1 MQEYMKKFSI
11 EDVQLYREQ
20 DEDPDFAYVEL
31 WALAEGNNS
40 HRNPFSKEVLERDA
54 HTFKGKF
61 IVAKYDKFQNDT
73 EGHELDEIIIGYV
86 PPNEELDFK
95 NKEVD
100 GVEKEFVVAKG
111 VLSKIYAKEVVD
123 LFRTNNG
130 RTVSC
135 EFSCATQYEENEYG
149 KAIDENG
156 LEMDVDNPVLS
167 YHIHGITV
175 LGLKYNPSVAGTE
188 IKVKQFAEKCEQQ
201 SLKQFAEERKEKL
214 KLVSHPMDKS
224 KGAVD
229 MGDWNGDKAKN
240 DLLKE
245 KNFKT
250 LAKSVCL
257 LLEDGWEERKKGALK
272 YPVMNL
278 KDGKWV
284 YNAEGLSSARA
295 YGEQHDP
302 SVADKA
308 ISIQKRLGL
317 YKDDKEDTMSSEKK
331 FAIDIGNLWSTIY
344 DILVTKYPDNDYGSI
359 YRIEGIYE
367 EGAQKFAIIYRKNE
381 TTMYRLDI
389 NIENDNIVLG
399 EDIVEVEKTYVEQ
412 GNVKKFS
419 DENIDSKYKLFN
431 DAEKDVIMEE
441 KKQNKEMAQDN
452 KEEQPKE
459 MGCDGEMKE
468 MSDDVSKDD
477 DKDDEQE
484 DKEDD
489 DDKEKKFSL
498 DAYVDQV
505 AMLAMLENETEDN
518 KKLADEV
525 MKQMSANEIVE
536 KFIQM
541 AKENAELKIEKEKSD
556 KEKRDKK
563 FSAIM
568 ASVKED
574 LDAKLFS
581 ELSEEGKYL
590 TLEQIVAF
598 ENKVKAFAYEAT
610 KNNQR
615 KEDDGIMRFAGVDNS
630 QNNQDSQDVF
640 DRLSKM

>member
-54 HTFKGKF
+54 DTFKGKF
-61 IVAKYDKFQNDT
+61 IVAKYNKFEKDT
-73 EGHELDEIIIGYV
+73 EAHSLNQSILGYV
-86 PPNEELDFK
+86 PPNEEIEFK
-95 NKEVD
+95 TKEVD
-100 GVEKEFVVAKG
+100 GIEKEFVVVKG
-111 VLSKIYAKEVVD
+111 LLSKIYAKEVVD

-149 KAIDENG
+149 RAIDDNG

-167 YHIHGITV
+167 YHIHGITI

-257 LLEDGWEERKKGALK
+257 LLEDGWENRKKDALK

-278 KDGKWV
+278 KNGKWV

-317 YKDDKEDTMSSEKK
+317 YNKEDKEDNME
-331 FAIDIGNLWSTIY
+331 
-344 DILVTKYPDNDYGSI
+344 
-359 YRIEGIYE
+359 
-367 EGAQKFAIIYRKNE
+367 
-381 TTMYRLDI
+381 
-389 NIENDNIVLG
+389 
-399 EDIVEVEKTYVEQ
+399 
-412 GNVKKFS
+412 
-419 DENIDSKYKLFN
+419 
-431 DAEKDVIMEE
+431 EE
-441 KKQNKEMAQDN
+441 KKLSESESKDTEKDIVMEEPKEEETKEMAQEDN

-468 MSDDVSKDD
+468 MSDDDSKDD
-477 DKDDEQE
+477 DNDDEQE

-574 LDAKLFS
+574 LGAKLFS
-581 ELSEEGKYL
+581 ELSEEGKDL
-590 TLEQIVAF
+590 TLEQLGAF

-610 KNNQR
+610 KNKTR

>member
-1 MQEYMKKFSI
+1 MQEYMKKFSV

-54 HTFKGKF
+54 DTFKGKF
-61 IVAKYDKFQNDT
+61 IVAKYDKFKGDV
-73 EGHELDEIIIGYV
+73 EGHELDESIIGYV
-86 PPNEELDFK
+86 PPNEEVEFK

-100 GVEKEFVVAKG
+100 GVEKEFAVVKG
-111 VLSKIYAKEVVD
+111 LLSKVYAKEVVD
-123 LFRTNNG
+123 LFRTNNS

-156 LEMDVDNPVLS
+156 LELDVDNPVLK
-167 YHIHGITV
+167 YHIHGITI

-257 LLEDGWEERKKGALK
+257 LLEDGWEEKKKGALK

-317 YKDDKEDTMSSEKK
+317 YNKEDKEDNME
-331 FAIDIGNLWSTIY
+331 
-344 DILVTKYPDNDYGSI
+344 
-359 YRIEGIYE
+359 
-367 EGAQKFAIIYRKNE
+367 
-381 TTMYRLDI
+381 
-389 NIENDNIVLG
+389 
-399 EDIVEVEKTYVEQ
+399 
-412 GNVKKFS
+412 
-419 DENIDSKYKLFN
+419 
-431 DAEKDVIMEE
+431 EE
-441 KKQNKEMAQDN
+441 KKLSESESKDTEKDIVMEEPKEEETKEMAQEDN

-459 MGCDGEMKE
+459 MGCGDETKE
-468 MSDDVSKDD
+468 MSDDDSKDD

-489 DDKEKKFSL
+489 DDNQEKKFSL

-505 AMLAMLENETEDN
+505 AMLAMLENETEEN

-536 KFIQM
+536 KFVQM

-581 ELSEEGKYL
+581 ELSEEGKDL
-590 TLEQIVAF
+590 TLEQLGAF

>member
-1 MQEYMKKFSI
+1 MQEYIKKFSVD
-11 EDVQLYREQ
+11 DVQMYREQ
-20 DEDPDFAYVEL
+20 NEDPDFAVVEIY
-31 WALAEGNNS
+31 ALAEGNNS
-40 HRNPFSKEVLERDA
+40 HKNPFSREVLERDA
-54 HTFKGKF
+54 DTFKGKF
-61 IVAKYDKFQNDT
+61 IIGKYDKFTKDT
-73 EGHELDEIIIGYV
+73 EAHEIEQSVLGYV
-86 PPNEELDFK
+86 PPNEEVEFRM
-95 NKEVD
+95 KEVD
-100 GVEKEFVVAKG
+100 GVEKEFVVVKG
-111 VLSKIYAKEVVD
+111 LLSKIYAKDVVD
-123 LFRTNNG
+123 MFRSKNE

-135 EFSCATQYEENEYG
+135 EFSCSTEYDENEYG
-149 KAIDENG
+149 KAVDEFGVELNI
-156 LEMDVDNPVLS
+156 DNPVLS

-175 LGLKYNPSVAGTE
+175 LGLRYNPSVAGTE
-188 IKVKQFAEKCEQQ
+188 IKVKQFAEE
-201 SLKQFAEERKEKL
+201 SLQ
-214 KLVSHPMDKS
+214 SHPVDKS
-224 KGAVD
+224 KEAVD
-229 MGDWNGDKAKN
+229 MGDWNGNKAKD

-250 LAKSVCL
+250 VAKSVCL
-257 LLEDGWEERKKGALK
+257 LLEDGWEEKRKGSLK

-302 SVADKA
+302 SVAEKA

-331 FAIDIGNLWSTIY
+331 FAIDIGNLWCTIY
-344 DILVTKYPDNDYGSI
+344 DILETKYPDDDYGSI

-367 EGAQKFAIIYRKNE
+367 EGTQKFAIIYRKDE

-389 NIENDNIVLG
+389 TIENDNIVLG

-419 DENIDSKYKLFN
+419 DENIGSKYKLFN

-441 KKQNKEMAQDN
+441 KEQNKEMAQDN

-459 MGCDGEMKE
+459 EETKAMADEEPKE
-468 MSDDVSKDD
+468 EVKEEKS
-477 DKDDEQE
+477 QE
-484 DKEDD
+484 E
-489 DDKEKKFSL
+489 EKKFSL

-505 AMLAMLENETEDN
+505 AMLAMLEKETEQN
-518 KKLADEV
+518 KELAEKV

-536 KFIQM
+536 KFVQM
-541 AKENAELKIEKEKSD
+541 SKENAELKAEKEAND
-556 KEKRDKK
+556 TEKRDKK

-574 LDAKLFS
+574 LDEKKFS
-581 ELSEEGKYL
+581 ELSEEGKNL
-590 TLEQIVAF
+590 SLGELGAF

-610 KNNQR
+610 KNKPKQD
-615 KEDDGIMRFAGVDNS
+615 DDGIMRFAGVNES
-630 QNNQDSQDVF
+630 LNNQGTEDVF
-640 DRLSKM
+640 DRISKM

>member
-1 MQEYMKKFSI
+1 MQEYMKKFSV

-54 HTFKGKF
+54 DTFKGKF
-61 IVAKYDKFQNDT
+61 IVAKYNKFEKDT
-73 EGHELDEIIIGYV
+73 EAHSLNQSILGYV
-86 PPNEELDFK
+86 PPNEEIEFK
-95 NKEVD
+95 TKEVD
-100 GVEKEFVVAKG
+100 GIEKEFVVVKG

-149 KAIDENG
+149 RAIDDNG

-257 LLEDGWEERKKGALK
+257 LLEDGWEEKKKGALK

-295 YGEQHDP
+295 YGEQHD
-302 SVADKA
+302 SSISEKA

-317 YKDDKEDTMSSEKK
+317 YNKEDKEDNME
-331 FAIDIGNLWSTIY
+331 
-344 DILVTKYPDNDYGSI
+344 
-359 YRIEGIYE
+359 
-367 EGAQKFAIIYRKNE
+367 
-381 TTMYRLDI
+381 
-389 NIENDNIVLG
+389 
-399 EDIVEVEKTYVEQ
+399 
-412 GNVKKFS
+412 
-419 DENIDSKYKLFN
+419 
-431 DAEKDVIMEE
+431 EE
-441 KKQNKEMAQDN
+441 KKLSESESKDTEKDIVMEEPKEEETKEMAQEDN
-452 KEEQPKE
+452 EEEQPKE

-468 MSDDVSKDD
+468 MSDDDSKDD

-489 DDKEKKFSL
+489 DDNQEKKFSL

-505 AMLAMLENETEDN
+505 AMLEMLENETEDN

-536 KFIQM
+536 KFVQM

-581 ELSEEGKYL
+581 ELSEEGKDL
-590 TLEQIVAF
+590 TLEQLGAF

-615 KEDDGIMRFAGVDNS
+615 KEDNGIMRFAGVDNS
-630 QNNQDSQDVF
+630 LNNQDGQDVF

>member
-1 MQEYMKKFSI
+1 MNKNIKTFSI
-11 EDVQLYREQ
+11 DDVRLYREQ
-20 DEDPDFAYVEL
+20 NEDPDFAMVEIY
-31 WALAEGNNS
+31 ALAEGLNS
-40 HRNPFSKEVLERDA
+40 HRNPFSREVLERDA
-54 HTFKGKF
+54 DTFKGKF
-61 IVAKYDKFQNDT
+61 IIAKYNKFEKDT
-73 EGHELDEIIIGYV
+73 EAHALNQSILGYV
-86 PPNEELDFK
+86 PPNEEIEFK
-95 NKEVD
+95 TKEVD
-100 GVEKEFVVAKG
+100 GIEKEFVVVKG
-111 VLSKIYAKEVVD
+111 LLSKIYAKEVVD

-156 LEMDVDNPVLS
+156 LELDVDNPILS
-167 YHIHGITV
+167 YHIHGITI

-188 IKVKQFAEKCEQQ
+188 IKVKQFAEQCEQQ
-201 SLKQFAEERKEKL
+201 SLKQFAEERKEQL
-214 KLVSHPMDKS
+214 KLVSHPIDKS
-224 KGAVD
+224 KESVD

-257 LLEDGWEERKKGALK
+257 LLEDGWEEKKKGALK

-317 YKDDKEDTMSSEKK
+317 YNKEDKEDNMEEEKK
-331 FAIDIGNLWSTIY
+331 LSE
-344 DILVTKYPDNDYGSI
+344 S
-359 YRIEGIYE
+359 E
-367 EGAQKFAIIYRKNE
+367 
-381 TTMYRLDI
+381 
-389 NIENDNIVLG
+389 
-399 EDIVEVEKTYVEQ
+399 
-412 GNVKKFS
+412 
-419 DENIDSKYKLFN
+419 SK
-431 DAEKDVIMEE
+431 DTEKDVIMEE
-441 KKQNKEMAQDN
+441 PKDEETKEMAQ
-452 KEEQPKE
+452 EEQSEDKEKE
-459 MGCDGEMKE
+459 MGCDGEVKE
-468 MSDDVSKDD
+468 MSDDESDED
-477 DKDDEQE
+477 DKEE
-484 DKEDD
+484 DKEDKD

-498 DAYVDQV
+498 DSYVDQV

-536 KFIQM
+536 KFVQM
-541 AKENAELKIEKEKSD
+541 AKENAELRAD
-556 KEKRDKK
+556 KEKNEREKADKK

-581 ELSEEGKYL
+581 ELSEEGKDL
-590 TLEQIVAF
+590 TLDQLGAF

-610 KNNQR
+610 KNKTR

>member
-1 MQEYMKKFSI
+1 MKEYMKKFSI

-54 HTFKGKF
+54 DTFKGKF
-61 IVAKYDKFQNDT
+61 IVAKYDKFKGDV
-73 EGHELDEIIIGYV
+73 EGHELDESIIGYV
-86 PPNEELDFK
+86 PPNEEVEFK

-100 GVEKEFVVAKG
+100 GVEKEFAVVKG
-111 VLSKIYAKEVVD
+111 LLSKVYAKEVVD
-123 LFRTNNG
+123 LFRTNNS

-149 KAIDENG
+149 RAIDENG
-156 LEMDVDNPVLS
+156 LELDVDNPVLG
-167 YHIHGITV
+167 YHIFGITV
-175 LGLKYNPSVAGTE
+175 LGLSLKPSVAGTE

-201 SLKQFAEERKEKL
+201 SLKQFAEERKEQL

-257 LLEDGWEERKKGALK
+257 LLEDGWEEKKKGALK

-317 YKDDKEDTMSSEKK
+317 YNKEDKEDNME
-331 FAIDIGNLWSTIY
+331 
-344 DILVTKYPDNDYGSI
+344 
-359 YRIEGIYE
+359 
-367 EGAQKFAIIYRKNE
+367 
-381 TTMYRLDI
+381 
-389 NIENDNIVLG
+389 
-399 EDIVEVEKTYVEQ
+399 
-412 GNVKKFS
+412 
-419 DENIDSKYKLFN
+419 
-431 DAEKDVIMEE
+431 EE
-441 KKQNKEMAQDN
+441 KKLSESESKDTEKDIVMEEPKEEETKEMAQEDN

-459 MGCDGEMKE
+459 MGCDGETKE
-468 MSDDVSKDD
+468 MSDDDSKDD

-574 LDAKLFS
+574 LGAKLFS
-581 ELSEEGKYL
+581 ELSEEGKDL
-590 TLEQIVAF
+590 TLEQLGAF

-630 QNNQDSQDVF
+630 QNNQDGQDVF

>member
-1 MQEYMKKFSI
+1 MKEYMKKFSI

-54 HTFKGKF
+54 DTFKGKF
-61 IVAKYDKFQNDT
+61 IVAKYDKFKGDV
-73 EGHELDEIIIGYV
+73 EGHELDESIIGYV
-86 PPNEELDFK
+86 PPNEEVEFK

-100 GVEKEFVVAKG
+100 GVEKEFAVVKG
-111 VLSKIYAKEVVD
+111 LLSKVYAKEVVD
-123 LFRTNNG
+123 LFRTNNS

-149 KAIDENG
+149 RAIDENG
-156 LEMDVDNPVLS
+156 LELDVDNPVLG
-167 YHIHGITV
+167 YHIFGITV
-175 LGLKYNPSVAGTE
+175 LGLSLKPSVAGTE

-224 KGAVD
+224 KGVVD

-257 LLEDGWEERKKGALK
+257 LLEDGWEEKKKGALK

-317 YKDDKEDTMSSEKK
+317 YNKEDKEDNME
-331 FAIDIGNLWSTIY
+331 
-344 DILVTKYPDNDYGSI
+344 
-359 YRIEGIYE
+359 
-367 EGAQKFAIIYRKNE
+367 
-381 TTMYRLDI
+381 
-389 NIENDNIVLG
+389 
-399 EDIVEVEKTYVEQ
+399 
-412 GNVKKFS
+412 
-419 DENIDSKYKLFN
+419 
-431 DAEKDVIMEE
+431 EE
-441 KKQNKEMAQDN
+441 KKLSESESKDTEKDIVMEEPKEEETKEMAQEDN

-468 MSDDVSKDD
+468 MSDDDSKDD

-505 AMLAMLENETEDN
+505 AMLAMLENETEEN

-536 KFIQM
+536 KFVQM

-581 ELSEEGKYL
+581 ELSEEGKDL
-590 TLEQIVAF
+590 TLEQLGAF

>member
-1 MQEYMKKFSI
+1 MKEYMKKFSI

-54 HTFKGKF
+54 DTFKGKF
-61 IVAKYDKFQNDT
+61 IVAKYDKFKGDV
-73 EGHELDEIIIGYV
+73 EGHELDESIIGYV
-86 PPNEELDFK
+86 PPNEEVEFK

-100 GVEKEFVVAKG
+100 GVEKEFAVVKG
-111 VLSKIYAKEVVD
+111 LLSKVYAKEVVD
-123 LFRTNNG
+123 LFRTNNS

-149 KAIDENG
+149 RAIDENG
-156 LEMDVDNPVLS
+156 LELDVDNPVLG
-167 YHIHGITV
+167 YHIFGITV
-175 LGLKYNPSVAGTE
+175 LGLSLKPSVAGTE

-201 SLKQFAEERKEKL
+201 SLKQFAEERKEQL

-257 LLEDGWEERKKGALK
+257 LLEDGWEEKKKGALK

-317 YKDDKEDTMSSEKK
+317 YNKEDKEDNME
-331 FAIDIGNLWSTIY
+331 
-344 DILVTKYPDNDYGSI
+344 
-359 YRIEGIYE
+359 
-367 EGAQKFAIIYRKNE
+367 
-381 TTMYRLDI
+381 
-389 NIENDNIVLG
+389 
-399 EDIVEVEKTYVEQ
+399 
-412 GNVKKFS
+412 
-419 DENIDSKYKLFN
+419 
-431 DAEKDVIMEE
+431 EE
-441 KKQNKEMAQDN
+441 KKLSESESKDTEKDIVMEEPKEEETKEMAQEDN

-459 MGCDGEMKE
+459 MGCDGETKE
-468 MSDDVSKDD
+468 MSDDDSKDD

-574 LDAKLFS
+574 FGAKLFS
-581 ELSEEGKYL
+581 DLSEEGKDL
-590 TLEQIVAF
+590 TLEQLGAF

-610 KNNQR
+610 KNKTR

-630 QNNQDSQDVF
+630 QNNQDGPDVF

>member
-1 MQEYMKKFSI
+1 M
-11 EDVQLYREQ
+11 
-20 DEDPDFAYVEL
+20 
-31 WALAEGNNS
+31 
-40 HRNPFSKEVLERDA
+40 
-54 HTFKGKF
+54 
-61 IVAKYDKFQNDT
+61 
-73 EGHELDEIIIGYV
+73 
-86 PPNEELDFK
+86 
-95 NKEVD
+95 
-100 GVEKEFVVAKG
+100 
-111 VLSKIYAKEVVD
+111 
-123 LFRTNNG
+123 
-130 RTVSC
+130 
-135 EFSCATQYEENEYG
+135 
-149 KAIDENG
+149 
-156 LEMDVDNPVLS
+156 
-167 YHIHGITV
+167 
-175 LGLKYNPSVAGTE
+175 
-188 IKVKQFAEKCEQQ
+188 
-201 SLKQFAEERKEKL
+201 
-214 KLVSHPMDKS
+214 VSHPMDKS

-257 LLEDGWEERKKGALK
+257 LLEDGWEEKKKGALK

-317 YKDDKEDTMSSEKK
+317 YNKEDKEDNME
-331 FAIDIGNLWSTIY
+331 
-344 DILVTKYPDNDYGSI
+344 
-359 YRIEGIYE
+359 
-367 EGAQKFAIIYRKNE
+367 
-381 TTMYRLDI
+381 
-389 NIENDNIVLG
+389 
-399 EDIVEVEKTYVEQ
+399 
-412 GNVKKFS
+412 
-419 DENIDSKYKLFN
+419 
-431 DAEKDVIMEE
+431 EE
-441 KKQNKEMAQDN
+441 KKLSESESKDTEKDIVMEEPKEEETKEMAQEDN

-459 MGCDGEMKE
+459 MGCDGETKE
-468 MSDDVSKDD
+468 MSDEDSKDD

-505 AMLAMLENETEDN
+505 AMLAMLENETEEN

-536 KFIQM
+536 KFVQM

-568 ASVKED
+568 ASVKAD

-581 ELSEEGKYL
+581 ELSEEGKDL
-590 TLEQIVAF
+590 TLEQLGAF

-630 QNNQDSQDVF
+630 LNNQDGQDVF

>member
-1 MQEYMKKFSI
+1 MKEYMKKFSI

-54 HTFKGKF
+54 DTFKGKF
-61 IVAKYDKFQNDT
+61 IVAKYDKFQNDV
-73 EGHELDEIIIGYV
+73 EGHELDESIIGYV
-86 PPNEELDFK
+86 PPNEEVEFK
-95 NKEVD
+95 NKEVE
-100 GVEKEFVVAKG
+100 GVEKEFVVVKG
-111 VLSKIYAKEVVD
+111 LLSKIYAKEVVD

-156 LEMDVDNPVLS
+156 LELDVDNPVLK

-175 LGLKYNPSVAGTE
+175 LGLRLSPSVKGTE
-188 IKVKQFAEKCEQQ
+188 IKVKQFAEQCEQQ
-201 SLKQFAEERKEKL
+201 SLKQFAEERKEQL
-214 KLVSHPMDKS
+214 KLVSHPIDKS
-224 KGAVD
+224 KESVD

-257 LLEDGWEERKKGALK
+257 LLEDGWEEKKKGALK

-317 YKDDKEDTMSSEKK
+317 YNKEDKEDNME
-331 FAIDIGNLWSTIY
+331 
-344 DILVTKYPDNDYGSI
+344 
-359 YRIEGIYE
+359 
-367 EGAQKFAIIYRKNE
+367 
-381 TTMYRLDI
+381 
-389 NIENDNIVLG
+389 
-399 EDIVEVEKTYVEQ
+399 
-412 GNVKKFS
+412 
-419 DENIDSKYKLFN
+419 
-431 DAEKDVIMEE
+431 EE
-441 KKQNKEMAQDN
+441 KKLSESESKDTEKDIVMEEPKEEETKEMAQEDN

-468 MSDDVSKDD
+468 MSDDDSKDD

-489 DDKEKKFSL
+489 DDNQEKKFSL

-536 KFIQM
+536 KFVQM

-568 ASVKED
+568 ASVKAD

-581 ELSEEGKYL
+581 ELSEEGKDL
-590 TLEQIVAF
+590 TLEQLGAF

-630 QNNQDSQDVF
+630 LNNQDGQDVF

>member
-1 MQEYMKKFSI
+1 MKEYMKKFSI

-54 HTFKGKF
+54 DTFKGKF
-61 IVAKYDKFQNDT
+61 IVAKYDKFKGDV
-73 EGHELDEIIIGYV
+73 EGHELDESIIGYV
-86 PPNEELDFK
+86 PPNEEVEFK

-100 GVEKEFVVAKG
+100 GVEKEFAVVKG
-111 VLSKIYAKEVVD
+111 LLSKVYAKEVVD
-123 LFRTNNG
+123 LFRTNNS

-149 KAIDENG
+149 RAIDENG
-156 LEMDVDNPVLS
+156 LELDVDNPVLG
-167 YHIHGITV
+167 YHIFGITV
-175 LGLKYNPSVAGTE
+175 LGLSLKPSVAGTE

-257 LLEDGWEERKKGALK
+257 LLEDGWEEKKKGALK

-317 YKDDKEDTMSSEKK
+317 YNKEDKEDNME
-331 FAIDIGNLWSTIY
+331 
-344 DILVTKYPDNDYGSI
+344 
-359 YRIEGIYE
+359 
-367 EGAQKFAIIYRKNE
+367 
-381 TTMYRLDI
+381 
-389 NIENDNIVLG
+389 
-399 EDIVEVEKTYVEQ
+399 
-412 GNVKKFS
+412 
-419 DENIDSKYKLFN
+419 
-431 DAEKDVIMEE
+431 EE
-441 KKQNKEMAQDN
+441 KKLSESESKDTEKDIVMEEPKEEETKEMAQEDN

-459 MGCDGEMKE
+459 MGCDGETKE
-468 MSDDVSKDD
+468 MSDEDSKDD

-505 AMLAMLENETEDN
+505 AMLAMLENETEEN

-536 KFIQM
+536 KFVQM

-581 ELSEEGKYL
+581 ELSEEGKDL
-590 TLEQIVAF
+590 TLEQLGAF

-630 QNNQDSQDVF
+630 QNNQDGQDVF

>member
-1 MQEYMKKFSI
+1 
-11 EDVQLYREQ
+11 
-20 DEDPDFAYVEL
+20 
-31 WALAEGNNS
+31 
-40 HRNPFSKEVLERDA
+40 
-54 HTFKGKF
+54 
-61 IVAKYDKFQNDT
+61 
-73 EGHELDEIIIGYV
+73 
-86 PPNEELDFK
+86 
-95 NKEVD
+95 
-100 GVEKEFVVAKG
+100 
-111 VLSKIYAKEVVD
+111 
-123 LFRTNNG
+123 
-130 RTVSC
+130 
-135 EFSCATQYEENEYG
+135 
-149 KAIDENG
+149 
-156 LEMDVDNPVLS
+156 
-167 YHIHGITV
+167 
-175 LGLKYNPSVAGTE
+175 
-188 IKVKQFAEKCEQQ
+188 
-201 SLKQFAEERKEKL
+201 
-214 KLVSHPMDKS
+214 
-224 KGAVD
+224 

-317 YKDDKEDTMSSEKK
+317 YNKEDREDNMEEEKK
-331 FAIDIGNLWSTIY
+331 LSE
-344 DILVTKYPDNDYGSI
+344 S
-359 YRIEGIYE
+359 E
-367 EGAQKFAIIYRKNE
+367 
-381 TTMYRLDI
+381 
-389 NIENDNIVLG
+389 
-399 EDIVEVEKTYVEQ
+399 
-412 GNVKKFS
+412 
-419 DENIDSKYKLFN
+419 SK
-431 DAEKDVIMEE
+431 DTEKDIIMEE
-441 KKQNKEMAQDN
+441 PKEEETKEMAQEDN

-459 MGCDGEMKE
+459 MGCDGETKE
-468 MSDDVSKDD
+468 MSDDDSKDD

-489 DDKEKKFSL
+489 DDNQEKKFSL

-505 AMLAMLENETEDN
+505 AMLAMLENETEEN

-536 KFIQM
+536 KFVQM

-568 ASVKED
+568 ASVKAD

-581 ELSEEGKYL
+581 ELSEEGKDL
-590 TLEQIVAF
+590 TLEQLGAF

-630 QNNQDSQDVF
+630 LNNQDGQDVF

>member
-86 PPNEELDFK
+86 PPNEELEFK

-156 LEMDVDNPVLS
+156 LEMDVDNSVLS

-214 KLVSHPMDKS
+214 KLVSHHMDKS
-224 KGAVD
+224 KESVD

-245 KNFKT
+245 KKFKT

-317 YKDDKEDTMSSEKK
+317 YNKEDKEDNME
-331 FAIDIGNLWSTIY
+331 
-344 DILVTKYPDNDYGSI
+344 
-359 YRIEGIYE
+359 
-367 EGAQKFAIIYRKNE
+367 
-381 TTMYRLDI
+381 
-389 NIENDNIVLG
+389 
-399 EDIVEVEKTYVEQ
+399 
-412 GNVKKFS
+412 
-419 DENIDSKYKLFN
+419 
-431 DAEKDVIMEE
+431 EE
-441 KKQNKEMAQDN
+441 KKLSESESKDTEKDIVMEEPKEEETKEMAQEDN

-459 MGCDGEMKE
+459 MGCDGETKE
-468 MSDDVSKDD
+468 MSDDDSKDD

-536 KFIQM
+536 KFVQM

-581 ELSEEGKYL
+581 ELSEEGKDL
-590 TLEQIVAF
+590 TLEQLGAF

>member
-1 MQEYMKKFSI
+1 MKEYMKKFSI

-54 HTFKGKF
+54 DTFKGKF
-61 IVAKYDKFQNDT
+61 IVAKYDKFKGDV
-73 EGHELDEIIIGYV
+73 EGHELDESIIGYV
-86 PPNEELDFK
+86 PPNEEVEFK

-100 GVEKEFVVAKG
+100 GVEKEFAVVKG
-111 VLSKIYAKEVVD
+111 LLSKVYAKEVVD
-123 LFRTNNG
+123 LFRTNNS

-149 KAIDENG
+149 RAIDENG
-156 LEMDVDNPVLS
+156 LELDVDNPVLG
-167 YHIHGITV
+167 YHIFGITV
-175 LGLKYNPSVAGTE
+175 LGLSLKPSVAGTE

-257 LLEDGWEERKKGALK
+257 LLEDGWEEKKKGALK

-317 YKDDKEDTMSSEKK
+317 YNKEDKEDNME
-331 FAIDIGNLWSTIY
+331 
-344 DILVTKYPDNDYGSI
+344 
-359 YRIEGIYE
+359 
-367 EGAQKFAIIYRKNE
+367 
-381 TTMYRLDI
+381 
-389 NIENDNIVLG
+389 
-399 EDIVEVEKTYVEQ
+399 
-412 GNVKKFS
+412 
-419 DENIDSKYKLFN
+419 
-431 DAEKDVIMEE
+431 EE
-441 KKQNKEMAQDN
+441 KKLSESESKDTEKDIVMEEPKEEETKEMAQEDN

-459 MGCDGEMKE
+459 MGCDGETKE
-468 MSDDVSKDD
+468 MSDDDSKDD

-489 DDKEKKFSL
+489 DDNQEKKFSL

-505 AMLAMLENETEDN
+505 AMLAMLENETEEN

-536 KFIQM
+536 KFVQM

-574 LDAKLFS
+574 LGAKLFS
-581 ELSEEGKYL
+581 ELSEEGKDL
-590 TLEQIVAF
+590 TLEQLGAF

-610 KNNQR
+610 KNKTR

-630 QNNQDSQDVF
+630 QNNQDGQDVF

>member
-1 MQEYMKKFSI
+1 MKEYMKKFSI

-54 HTFKGKF
+54 DTFKGKF
-61 IVAKYDKFQNDT
+61 IVAKYDKFKGDV
-73 EGHELDEIIIGYV
+73 EGHELDESIIGYV
-86 PPNEELDFK
+86 PPNEEVEFK

-100 GVEKEFVVAKG
+100 GVEKEFAVVKG
-111 VLSKIYAKEVVD
+111 LLSKVYAKEVVD
-123 LFRTNNG
+123 LFRTNNS

-149 KAIDENG
+149 RAIDENG
-156 LEMDVDNPVLS
+156 LELDVDNPVLG
-167 YHIHGITV
+167 YHIFGITV
-175 LGLKYNPSVAGTE
+175 LGLTLKPSVAGTE
-188 IKVKQFAEKCEQQ
+188 IKVKQFAKKCEQQ

-214 KLVSHPMDKS
+214 KLVSHPIDKS
-224 KGAVD
+224 KESVD

-257 LLEDGWEERKKGALK
+257 LLEDGWEERKKDALK

-317 YKDDKEDTMSSEKK
+317 YNKEDKEDNME
-331 FAIDIGNLWSTIY
+331 
-344 DILVTKYPDNDYGSI
+344 
-359 YRIEGIYE
+359 
-367 EGAQKFAIIYRKNE
+367 
-381 TTMYRLDI
+381 
-389 NIENDNIVLG
+389 
-399 EDIVEVEKTYVEQ
+399 
-412 GNVKKFS
+412 
-419 DENIDSKYKLFN
+419 
-431 DAEKDVIMEE
+431 EE
-441 KKQNKEMAQDN
+441 KKLSESESKDTEKDIVMEEPKEEETKEMAQEDN

-459 MGCDGEMKE
+459 MGCDGETKE
-468 MSDDVSKDD
+468 MSDEDSKDD

-489 DDKEKKFSL
+489 DDNQEKKFSL

-505 AMLAMLENETEDN
+505 AMLAMLENETEEN

-536 KFIQM
+536 KFVQM

-581 ELSEEGKYL
+581 ELSEEGKDL
-590 TLEQIVAF
+590 TLEQLGAF

-630 QNNQDSQDVF
+630 LNNQDGQDVF

>member
-1 MQEYMKKFSI
+1 MKEYMKKFSI

-54 HTFKGKF
+54 DTFKGKF
-61 IVAKYDKFQNDT
+61 IVAKYDKFKGDV
-73 EGHELDEIIIGYV
+73 EGHELDESIIGYV
-86 PPNEELDFK
+86 PPNEEVEFK

-100 GVEKEFVVAKG
+100 GVEKEFAVVKG
-111 VLSKIYAKEVVD
+111 LLSKVYAKEVVD
-123 LFRTNNG
+123 LFRTNNS

-149 KAIDENG
+149 RAIDENG
-156 LEMDVDNPVLS
+156 LELDVDNPVLG
-167 YHIHGITV
+167 YHIFGITV
-175 LGLKYNPSVAGTE
+175 LGLTLKPSVAGTE

-245 KNFKT
+245 KNFKI

-257 LLEDGWEERKKGALK
+257 LLEDGWEEKKKGALK

-284 YNAEGLSSARA
+284 YNAEGLSSTRA

-317 YKDDKEDTMSSEKK
+317 YNKEDKEDNME
-331 FAIDIGNLWSTIY
+331 
-344 DILVTKYPDNDYGSI
+344 
-359 YRIEGIYE
+359 
-367 EGAQKFAIIYRKNE
+367 
-381 TTMYRLDI
+381 
-389 NIENDNIVLG
+389 
-399 EDIVEVEKTYVEQ
+399 
-412 GNVKKFS
+412 
-419 DENIDSKYKLFN
+419 
-431 DAEKDVIMEE
+431 EE
-441 KKQNKEMAQDN
+441 KKLSESESKDTEKDIVMEEPKEEETKEMAQEDN

-459 MGCDGEMKE
+459 MGCGDETKE
-468 MSDDVSKDD
+468 MSDEDSKDD

-489 DDKEKKFSL
+489 DDNQEKKFSL

-505 AMLAMLENETEDN
+505 AMLAMLENETEEN

-536 KFIQM
+536 KFVQM

-581 ELSEEGKYL
+581 ELSEEGKDL
-590 TLEQIVAF
+590 TLEQLGAF

-630 QNNQDSQDVF
+630 QNNQDGQDVF

>member
-1 MQEYMKKFSI
+1 MKEYMKKFSI

-54 HTFKGKF
+54 DTFKGKF
-61 IVAKYDKFQNDT
+61 IVAKYDKFKGDV
-73 EGHELDEIIIGYV
+73 EGHELDESIIGYV
-86 PPNEELDFK
+86 PPNEEVEFK

-100 GVEKEFVVAKG
+100 GVEKEFAVVKG
-111 VLSKIYAKEVVD
+111 LLSKVYAKEVVD
-123 LFRTNNG
+123 LFRTNNS

-149 KAIDENG
+149 RAIDENG
-156 LEMDVDNPVLS
+156 LELDVDNPVLG
-167 YHIHGITV
+167 YHIFGITV
-175 LGLKYNPSVAGTE
+175 LGLSLKPSVAGTE

-257 LLEDGWEERKKGALK
+257 LLEDGWEEKKKGALK

-317 YKDDKEDTMSSEKK
+317 YNKEDKGTTWKKKRNFLSLNPKILKRTLSWKSLKRKKQKKWLKKTIKKNNLKKWVVMAKPKKCPTKILRMMIKTMSKK
-331 FAIDIGNLWSTIY
+331 IKKTMMIIKKRSFLW
-344 DILVTKYPDNDYGSI
+344 
-359 YRIEGIYE
+359 
-367 EGAQKFAIIYRKNE
+367 
-381 TTMYRLDI
+381 
-389 NIENDNIVLG
+389 
-399 EDIVEVEKTYVEQ
+399 
-412 GNVKKFS
+412 
-419 DENIDSKYKLFN
+419 
-431 DAEKDVIMEE
+431 
-441 KKQNKEMAQDN
+441 
-452 KEEQPKE
+452 
-459 MGCDGEMKE
+459 
-468 MSDDVSKDD
+468 
-477 DKDDEQE
+477 
-484 DKEDD
+484 
-489 DDKEKKFSL
+489 
-498 DAYVDQV
+498 
-505 AMLAMLENETEDN
+505 MLM
-518 KKLADEV
+518 
-525 MKQMSANEIVE
+525 
-536 KFIQM
+536 
-541 AKENAELKIEKEKSD
+541 
-556 KEKRDKK
+556 
-563 FSAIM
+563 
-568 ASVKED
+568 
-574 LDAKLFS
+574 
-581 ELSEEGKYL
+581 
-590 TLEQIVAF
+590 
-598 ENKVKAFAYEAT
+598 
-610 KNNQR
+610 
-615 KEDDGIMRFAGVDNS
+615 
-630 QNNQDSQDVF
+630 
-640 DRLSKM
+640 

>member
-1 MQEYMKKFSI
+1 MQEYMKKFSV
-11 EDVQLYREQ
+11 EDVQLYKEQ
-20 DEDPDFAYVEL
+20 NEDPDFAYVEL

-54 HTFKGKF
+54 DTFKGKF
-61 IVAKYDKFQNDT
+61 IVAKYNKFEKDT
-73 EGHELDEIIIGYV
+73 EAHSLNQSILGYV
-86 PPNEELDFK
+86 PPNEEIEFK
-95 NKEVD
+95 TKEVD
-100 GVEKEFVVAKG
+100 GIEKEFVVVKG
-111 VLSKIYAKEVVD
+111 LLSKIYAKEVVD

-156 LEMDVDNPVLS
+156 LELDVDNPILS
-167 YHIHGITV
+167 YHIHGITI

-188 IKVKQFAEKCEQQ
+188 IKVKQFAEQCEQQ
-201 SLKQFAEERKEKL
+201 SLKQFAEERKEQL
-214 KLVSHPMDKS
+214 KLVSHPIDKS
-224 KGAVD
+224 KESVD

-317 YKDDKEDTMSSEKK
+317 YNKEDRE
-331 FAIDIGNLWSTIY
+331 
-344 DILVTKYPDNDYGSI
+344 DNM
-359 YRIEGIYE
+359 E
-367 EGAQKFAIIYRKNE
+367 
-381 TTMYRLDI
+381 
-389 NIENDNIVLG
+389 
-399 EDIVEVEKTYVEQ
+399 
-412 GNVKKFS
+412 
-419 DENIDSKYKLFN
+419 
-431 DAEKDVIMEE
+431 EE
-441 KKQNKEMAQDN
+441 KKLSESESKDTEKDIVMEEPKEEETKEMAQEDN

-468 MSDDVSKDD
+468 MSDEDSKDD

-489 DDKEKKFSL
+489 DDNQEKKFSL

-505 AMLAMLENETEDN
+505 AMLAMLENETEEN

-536 KFIQM
+536 KFVQM

-568 ASVKED
+568 ASVKAD

-581 ELSEEGKYL
+581 ELSEEGKDL
-590 TLEQIVAF
+590 TLEQLGAF

-630 QNNQDSQDVF
+630 LNNQDGQDVF

>member
-1 MQEYMKKFSI
+1 MKEYMKKFSI

-54 HTFKGKF
+54 DTFKGKF
-61 IVAKYDKFQNDT
+61 IVAKYDKFKGDV
-73 EGHELDEIIIGYV
+73 EGHELDESIIGYV
-86 PPNEELDFK
+86 PPNEEVEFK
-95 NKEVD
+95 NKEID
-100 GVEKEFVVAKG
+100 GVEKEFAVVKG
-111 VLSKIYAKEVVD
+111 LLSKVYAKEVVD

-156 LEMDVDNPVLS
+156 LELDVDNPVLG
-167 YHIHGITV
+167 YHIFGITV
-175 LGLKYNPSVAGTE
+175 LGLSLKPSVAGTE

-214 KLVSHPMDKS
+214 KLVSHPIDKS

-257 LLEDGWEERKKGALK
+257 LLEDGWEEKKKGALK

-317 YKDDKEDTMSSEKK
+317 YNKEDRE
-331 FAIDIGNLWSTIY
+331 
-344 DILVTKYPDNDYGSI
+344 DNM
-359 YRIEGIYE
+359 E
-367 EGAQKFAIIYRKNE
+367 
-381 TTMYRLDI
+381 
-389 NIENDNIVLG
+389 
-399 EDIVEVEKTYVEQ
+399 
-412 GNVKKFS
+412 
-419 DENIDSKYKLFN
+419 
-431 DAEKDVIMEE
+431 EE
-441 KKQNKEMAQDN
+441 KKLSESESKDTEKDIVMEEPKEEETKEMAQEDN

-459 MGCDGEMKE
+459 MGCDGETKE
-468 MSDDVSKDD
+468 MSDEDSKDD

-489 DDKEKKFSL
+489 DDNQEKKFSL

-505 AMLAMLENETEDN
+505 AMLAMLENETEEN

-536 KFIQM
+536 KFVQM

-581 ELSEEGKYL
+581 ELSEEGKDL
-590 TLEQIVAF
+590 TLEQLGAF

-630 QNNQDSQDVF
+630 LNNQDGQDVF

>member
-1 MQEYMKKFSI
+1 MQEYIKKFSVD
-11 EDVQLYREQ
+11 DVQMYREQ
-20 DEDPDFAYVEL
+20 NEDPDFAVVEIY
-31 WALAEGNNS
+31 ALAEGNNS
-40 HRNPFSKEVLERDA
+40 HKNPFSREVLERDA
-54 HTFKGKF
+54 DTFKGKF
-61 IVAKYDKFQNDT
+61 IIGKYDKFTKDT
-73 EGHELDEIIIGYV
+73 EAHEIEQSVLGYV
-86 PPNEELDFK
+86 PPNEEVEFRM
-95 NKEVD
+95 KEVD
-100 GVEKEFVVAKG
+100 GVEKEFVVVKG
-111 VLSKIYAKEVVD
+111 LLSKIYAKDVVD
-123 LFRTNNG
+123 MFRSKNE

-135 EFSCATQYEENEYG
+135 EFSCSTEYDENEYG
-149 KAIDENG
+149 KAVDEFGVELNI
-156 LEMDVDNPVLS
+156 DNPVLS

-175 LGLKYNPSVAGTE
+175 LGLRYNPSVAGTE
-188 IKVKQFAEKCEQQ
+188 IKVKQFAEE
-201 SLKQFAEERKEKL
+201 SLQ
-214 KLVSHPMDKS
+214 SHPVDKS
-224 KGAVD
+224 KESVD
-229 MGDWNGDKAKN
+229 MGDWNGNKAKD

-250 LAKSVCL
+250 VAKSVCL
-257 LLEDGWEERKKGALK
+257 LLEDGWEEKRKGSLK

-302 SVADKA
+302 SVAEKA

-331 FAIDIGNLWSTIY
+331 FAIDIGNLWCTIY
-344 DILVTKYPDNDYGSI
+344 NILESKYPDDDYGSI

-367 EGAQKFAIIYRKNE
+367 EGTQKFAIIYRKDE

-389 NIENDNIVLG
+389 TIENDNIVLG

-441 KKQNKEMAQDN
+441 KEQNKEMAQDN

-459 MGCDGEMKE
+459 EETKEMGCGETKAMADEESKE
-468 MSDDVSKDD
+468 EVKEE
-477 DKDDEQE
+477 KPQE
-484 DKEDD
+484 E
-489 DDKEKKFSL
+489 EKKFSL

-505 AMLAMLENETEDN
+505 AMLAMLEKETEQN
-518 KKLADEV
+518 KELAEKV

-536 KFIQM
+536 KFVQM
-541 AKENAELKIEKEKSD
+541 FKENAELKAEKEAND
-556 KEKRDKK
+556 TEKRDKK

-574 LDAKLFS
+574 LDEKKFS
-581 ELSEEGKYL
+581 ELSEEGKNL
-590 TLEQIVAF
+590 SLGELGAF

-610 KNNQR
+610 KNKPKQ
-615 KEDDGIMRFAGVDNS
+615 EDDGIMRFAGVS
-630 QNNQDSQDVF
+630 ESLSNQSTEDVF
-640 DRLSKM
+640 DRISKM

>member
-1 MQEYMKKFSI
+1 MKEYMKKFSI

-86 PPNEELDFK
+86 PPNEELEFK

-149 KAIDENG
+149 RAIDDNG

-257 LLEDGWEERKKGALK
+257 LLEDGWEEKKKGALK

-317 YKDDKEDTMSSEKK
+317 YNKEDKEDNME
-331 FAIDIGNLWSTIY
+331 
-344 DILVTKYPDNDYGSI
+344 
-359 YRIEGIYE
+359 
-367 EGAQKFAIIYRKNE
+367 
-381 TTMYRLDI
+381 
-389 NIENDNIVLG
+389 
-399 EDIVEVEKTYVEQ
+399 
-412 GNVKKFS
+412 
-419 DENIDSKYKLFN
+419 
-431 DAEKDVIMEE
+431 EE
-441 KKQNKEMAQDN
+441 KKLSESESKDTEKDIVMEEPKEEETKEMAQEDN

-459 MGCDGEMKE
+459 MGCDGETKE
-468 MSDDVSKDD
+468 MSDEDSKDD

-489 DDKEKKFSL
+489 DDNQEKKFSL

-505 AMLAMLENETEDN
+505 AMLAMLENETEEN

-536 KFIQM
+536 KFVQM

-581 ELSEEGKYL
+581 ELSEEGKDL
-590 TLEQIVAF
+590 TLEQLGAF

-615 KEDDGIMRFAGVDNS
+615 KEDNGIMRFAGVDNS
-630 QNNQDSQDVF
+630 LNNQDGQDVF

>member
-1 MQEYMKKFSI
+1 MQEYMKKFSV

-86 PPNEELDFK
+86 PPNEELEFK

-149 KAIDENG
+149 RAIDDNG

-201 SLKQFAEERKEKL
+201 SLKQFAEERKEQL
-214 KLVSHPMDKS
+214 KLVSHPIDKS
-224 KGAVD
+224 KESVD

-295 YGEQHDP
+295 YGEQHDT

-317 YKDDKEDTMSSEKK
+317 YNKEDREDNMEEEKK
-331 FAIDIGNLWSTIY
+331 LSE
-344 DILVTKYPDNDYGSI
+344 S
-359 YRIEGIYE
+359 E
-367 EGAQKFAIIYRKNE
+367 
-381 TTMYRLDI
+381 
-389 NIENDNIVLG
+389 
-399 EDIVEVEKTYVEQ
+399 
-412 GNVKKFS
+412 
-419 DENIDSKYKLFN
+419 SK
-431 DAEKDVIMEE
+431 DTEKDVVMEE
-441 KKQNKEMAQDN
+441 PKEEETKEMAQKDN

-468 MSDDVSKDD
+468 MSDDDSKDD

-536 KFIQM
+536 KFVQM

-568 ASVKED
+568 ASVKAD

-581 ELSEEGKYL
+581 ELSEEGKDL
-590 TLEQIVAF
+590 TLEQLGAF

-630 QNNQDSQDVF
+630 QNNQDGQDVF

>member
-1 MQEYMKKFSI
+1 MQEYMKKFSV

-61 IVAKYDKFQNDT
+61 IVAKYNKFEKDT
-73 EGHELDEIIIGYV
+73 EAHALNQSILGYV
-86 PPNEELDFK
+86 PPNEEIEFK
-95 NKEVD
+95 TKEVD
-100 GVEKEFVVAKG
+100 GIEKEFVVVKG
-111 VLSKIYAKEVVD
+111 LLSKIYAKEVVD

-156 LEMDVDNPVLS
+156 LELDVDNPILS
-167 YHIHGITV
+167 YHIHGITI

-257 LLEDGWEERKKGALK
+257 LLEDGWEEKKKGALK

-295 YGEQHDP
+295 YGEQHDKV
-302 SVADKA
+302 VADKA

-317 YKDDKEDTMSSEKK
+317 YKDDKEDTMEDEKK
-331 FAIDIGNLWSTIY
+331 LSE
-344 DILVTKYPDNDYGSI
+344 S
-359 YRIEGIYE
+359 E
-367 EGAQKFAIIYRKNE
+367 
-381 TTMYRLDI
+381 
-389 NIENDNIVLG
+389 
-399 EDIVEVEKTYVEQ
+399 
-412 GNVKKFS
+412 
-419 DENIDSKYKLFN
+419 SK
-431 DAEKDVIMEE
+431 DTEKDVVMEE
-441 KKQNKEMAQDN
+441 PKEEETKEMAQEDN

-468 MSDDVSKDD
+468 MSDDDSKDD

-536 KFIQM
+536 KFVRM
-541 AKENAELKIEKEKSD
+541 AKENAELRAD
-556 KEKRDKK
+556 KEKNEREKADKK

-581 ELSEEGKYL
+581 ELSEEGKDL
-590 TLEQIVAF
+590 TLEQLGAF

-610 KNNQR
+610 KNKTR
-615 KEDDGIMRFAGVDNS
+615 KEDDGIMRFAGGSEETTVKETVD
-630 QNNQDSQDVF
+630 DIYKKY
-640 DRLSKM
+640 L

>member
-1 MQEYMKKFSI
+1 MKEYVKKFSI
-11 EDVQLYREQ
+11 DDVQLYREQ
-20 DEDPDFAYVEL
+20 DENPDFAYVEL

-40 HRNPFSKEVLERDA
+40 HRNPFNKEVLERDA
-54 HTFKGKF
+54 ETFKGKF
-61 IVAKYDKFQNDT
+61 IVAKYDKFSKDV
-73 EGHELDEIIIGYV
+73 EGHELDEVIIGYV
-86 PPNEELDFK
+86 PSNEEIKFK
-95 NKEVD
+95 TKEVD
-100 GVEKEFVVAKG
+100 GIEKEFVVVKG

-149 KAIDENG
+149 QALDENG
-156 LEMDVDNPVLS
+156 IVIDVDNPVLS
-167 YHIHGITV
+167 YHIHGITI
-175 LGLKYNPSVAGTE
+175 LGLKFNPSVKGTE

-257 LLEDGWEERKKGALK
+257 LLEDGWEEKKKGALK

-302 SVADKA
+302 SVANKA

-317 YKDDKEDTMSSEKK
+317 YNKEDRE
-331 FAIDIGNLWSTIY
+331 
-344 DILVTKYPDNDYGSI
+344 DNM
-359 YRIEGIYE
+359 E
-367 EGAQKFAIIYRKNE
+367 
-381 TTMYRLDI
+381 
-389 NIENDNIVLG
+389 
-399 EDIVEVEKTYVEQ
+399 
-412 GNVKKFS
+412 
-419 DENIDSKYKLFN
+419 
-431 DAEKDVIMEE
+431 EE
-441 KKQNKEMAQDN
+441 KKLSESESKDTEKDIVMEEPKEEETKEMAQEDN

-468 MSDDVSKDD
+468 MSDDDSKDD

-541 AKENAELKIEKEKSD
+541 AKENTELKIEKEKSD

-581 ELSEEGKYL
+581 ELSEEGKDL
-590 TLEQIVAF
+590 TLEQLGAF

>member
-86 PPNEELDFK
+86 PPNEELEFK

-156 LEMDVDNPVLS
+156 LEMDVNNPVLS

-250 LAKSVCL
+250 VAKSVCL
-257 LLEDGWEERKKGALK
+257 LLEDGWEEKKKGALK

-284 YNAEGLSSARA
+284 YNAEGLSSARS

-317 YKDDKEDTMSSEKK
+317 YNKEDKEDNME
-331 FAIDIGNLWSTIY
+331 
-344 DILVTKYPDNDYGSI
+344 
-359 YRIEGIYE
+359 
-367 EGAQKFAIIYRKNE
+367 
-381 TTMYRLDI
+381 
-389 NIENDNIVLG
+389 
-399 EDIVEVEKTYVEQ
+399 
-412 GNVKKFS
+412 
-419 DENIDSKYKLFN
+419 
-431 DAEKDVIMEE
+431 EE
-441 KKQNKEMAQDN
+441 KKLSESESKDTEKDIVMEEPKEEETKEMAQEDN

-459 MGCDGEMKE
+459 MGCDGETKE
-468 MSDDVSKDD
+468 MSDDDSKDD

-581 ELSEEGKYL
+581 ELSEEGKDL
-590 TLEQIVAF
+590 TLEQLGAF

-610 KNNQR
+610 KNKTR

>member
-11 EDVQLYREQ
+11 EDVQLYKDQ
-20 DEDPDFAYVEL
+20 NEDPDFAYVEL
-31 WALAEGNNS
+31 WALSDGNNS

-61 IVAKYDKFQNDT
+61 IVAKYDKFQNDV
-73 EGHELDEIIIGYV
+73 EGHELDESIIGYV
-86 PPNEELDFK
+86 PPNEEVEFK
-95 NKEVD
+95 NKEVE
-100 GVEKEFVVAKG
+100 GVEKEFVVVKG
-111 VLSKIYAKEVVD
+111 LLSKIYAKEVVD

-156 LEMDVDNPVLS
+156 LELDVDNPVLK

-175 LGLKYNPSVAGTE
+175 LGLRLSPSVKGTE

-214 KLVSHPMDKS
+214 KLVLHPMDKS

-317 YKDDKEDTMSSEKK
+317 YNKEDKEDNME
-331 FAIDIGNLWSTIY
+331 
-344 DILVTKYPDNDYGSI
+344 
-359 YRIEGIYE
+359 
-367 EGAQKFAIIYRKNE
+367 
-381 TTMYRLDI
+381 
-389 NIENDNIVLG
+389 
-399 EDIVEVEKTYVEQ
+399 
-412 GNVKKFS
+412 
-419 DENIDSKYKLFN
+419 
-431 DAEKDVIMEE
+431 EE
-441 KKQNKEMAQDN
+441 KKLSESESKDTEKDIVMEEPKEEETKEMAQEDN

-459 MGCDGEMKE
+459 MGCDGETKE
-468 MSDDVSKDD
+468 MSDDDSKDD

-536 KFIQM
+536 KFVQM
-541 AKENAELKIEKEKSD
+541 AKENAELRAD
-556 KEKRDKK
+556 KEKNEREKADKK

-581 ELSEEGKYL
+581 ELSEEGKDL
-590 TLEQIVAF
+590 TLEQLGAF

-610 KNNQR
+610 KNKTR
-615 KEDDGIMRFAGVDNS
+615 KEDDVIMRFAGVDNS

>member
-1 MQEYMKKFSI
+1 MKEYMKKFSI

-54 HTFKGKF
+54 DTFKGKF
-61 IVAKYDKFQNDT
+61 IVAKYDKFKGDV
-73 EGHELDEIIIGYV
+73 EGHELDESIIGYV
-86 PPNEELDFK
+86 PPNEEVEFK

-100 GVEKEFVVAKG
+100 GVEKEFAVVKG
-111 VLSKIYAKEVVD
+111 LLSKVYAKEVVD
-123 LFRTNNG
+123 LFRTNNS

-149 KAIDENG
+149 RAIDENG
-156 LEMDVDNPVLS
+156 LELDVDNPVLG
-167 YHIHGITV
+167 YHIFGITV
-175 LGLKYNPSVAGTE
+175 LGLSLKPSVAGTE
-188 IKVKQFAEKCEQQ
+188 IKVKQFAEQCEQQ

-214 KLVSHPMDKS
+214 KLVSHPIDKS
-224 KGAVD
+224 KESVD

-257 LLEDGWEERKKGALK
+257 LLEDGWEEKKKGALK

-317 YKDDKEDTMSSEKK
+317 YNKEDKEDNME
-331 FAIDIGNLWSTIY
+331 
-344 DILVTKYPDNDYGSI
+344 
-359 YRIEGIYE
+359 
-367 EGAQKFAIIYRKNE
+367 
-381 TTMYRLDI
+381 
-389 NIENDNIVLG
+389 
-399 EDIVEVEKTYVEQ
+399 
-412 GNVKKFS
+412 
-419 DENIDSKYKLFN
+419 
-431 DAEKDVIMEE
+431 EE
-441 KKQNKEMAQDN
+441 KKLSESESKDTEKDIVMEEPKEEETKEMAQEDN

-459 MGCDGEMKE
+459 MGCDGETKE
-468 MSDDVSKDD
+468 MSDDDSKDD

-489 DDKEKKFSL
+489 DDNQEKKFSL

-574 LDAKLFS
+574 LGAKLFS
-581 ELSEEGKYL
+581 ELSEEGKDL
-590 TLEQIVAF
+590 TLEQLGAF

-610 KNNQR
+610 KNKTR

-630 QNNQDSQDVF
+630 QNNQDGQDVF

>member
-1 MQEYMKKFSI
+1 MKEYMKKFSI

-54 HTFKGKF
+54 DTFKGKF
-61 IVAKYDKFQNDT
+61 IVAKYDKFKGDV
-73 EGHELDEIIIGYV
+73 EGHELDESIIGYV
-86 PPNEELDFK
+86 PPNEEVEFK

-100 GVEKEFVVAKG
+100 GVEKEFAVVKG
-111 VLSKIYAKEVVD
+111 LLSKVYAKEVVD
-123 LFRTNNG
+123 LFRTNNS

-149 KAIDENG
+149 RAIDENG
-156 LEMDVDNPVLS
+156 LELDVDNPVLG
-167 YHIHGITV
+167 YHIFGITV
-175 LGLKYNPSVAGTE
+175 LGLSLKPSVAGTE

-201 SLKQFAEERKEKL
+201 SLKQFAEERKEQL

-257 LLEDGWEERKKGALK
+257 LLEDGWEEKKKGALK

-317 YKDDKEDTMSSEKK
+317 YNKEDKEDNME
-331 FAIDIGNLWSTIY
+331 
-344 DILVTKYPDNDYGSI
+344 
-359 YRIEGIYE
+359 
-367 EGAQKFAIIYRKNE
+367 
-381 TTMYRLDI
+381 
-389 NIENDNIVLG
+389 
-399 EDIVEVEKTYVEQ
+399 
-412 GNVKKFS
+412 
-419 DENIDSKYKLFN
+419 
-431 DAEKDVIMEE
+431 EE
-441 KKQNKEMAQDN
+441 KKLSESESKDTEKDIVMEEPKEEETKEMAQEDN

-459 MGCDGEMKE
+459 MGCDGETKE
-468 MSDDVSKDD
+468 MSDDDSKDD

-505 AMLAMLENETEDN
+505 AMLAMLENETEEN

-574 LDAKLFS
+574 LGAKLFS
-581 ELSEEGKYL
+581 ELSEEGKDL
-590 TLEQIVAF
+590 TLEQLGAF

-610 KNNQR
+610 KNKTR

>member
-1 MQEYMKKFSI
+1 MKEYMKKFSI

-54 HTFKGKF
+54 DTFKGKF
-61 IVAKYDKFQNDT
+61 IVAKYDKFKGDV
-73 EGHELDEIIIGYV
+73 EGHELDESIIGYV
-86 PPNEELDFK
+86 PPNEEVEFK

-100 GVEKEFVVAKG
+100 GVEKEFAVVKG
-111 VLSKIYAKEVVD
+111 LLSKVYAKEVVD
-123 LFRTNNG
+123 LFRTNNS

-149 KAIDENG
+149 RAIDENG
-156 LEMDVDNPVLS
+156 LELDVDNPVLG
-167 YHIHGITV
+167 YHIFGITV
-175 LGLKYNPSVAGTE
+175 LGLSLKPSVAGTE

-257 LLEDGWEERKKGALK
+257 LLEDGWEEKKKGALK

-317 YKDDKEDTMSSEKK
+317 YNKEDKEDNME
-331 FAIDIGNLWSTIY
+331 
-344 DILVTKYPDNDYGSI
+344 
-359 YRIEGIYE
+359 
-367 EGAQKFAIIYRKNE
+367 
-381 TTMYRLDI
+381 
-389 NIENDNIVLG
+389 
-399 EDIVEVEKTYVEQ
+399 
-412 GNVKKFS
+412 
-419 DENIDSKYKLFN
+419 
-431 DAEKDVIMEE
+431 EE
-441 KKQNKEMAQDN
+441 KKLSESESKDTEKDIVMEEPKEEETKEMAQEDN

-459 MGCDGEMKE
+459 MGCDGETKE
-468 MSDDVSKDD
+468 MSDDDSKDD

-489 DDKEKKFSL
+489 DDNQEKKFSL

-505 AMLAMLENETEDN
+505 AMLAMLENETEEN

-536 KFIQM
+536 KFVQM

-581 ELSEEGKYL
+581 ELSEEGKDL
-590 TLEQIVAF
+590 TLEQLGAF

-610 KNNQR
+610 KNKTR